1 MAMNREQEIQ
11 LQFLDEAQEYVKTLE
26 TVLVELVHGIDINDV
41 NAALRAAHSIKGGA
55 SMMGFS
61 TLSGLAHRLEDSLK
75 VLKVQKNS
83 IVIDPELE
91 HLLLAATD
99 RIRQV
104 VEFNQRGTPIEPDWL
119 ETHATAIFQ
128 QLHDRLGDPKEED
141 AYSILSPEEGQDVI
155 PLLFQTEIP
164 ESLDQLERAIM
175 EADPELTALVTRL
188 ADELEGIGEM
198 LQLKSFVRLCASV
211 TQHLITAPHRV
222 TDIAQTALQTWRRAQ
237 ALVLTNH
244 LSELPNSITVDGI
257 TVSALAEEMYAHVD
271 ISSMPESLE
280 AIEPTVVTADITD
293 EAPASEPRIL
303 QPILNQPARTLEPA
317 PESSFAD
324 AKANTSPSDPAENT
338 VRVPVKQLDRLND
351 LFGELTVERNGL
363 DMTLKR
369 LRGLVRTLT
378 ERIQVLERSNTE
390 LRDVHDKAAI
400 QKSNDSL
407 ALLTNS
413 LANLA
418 LIENQ
423 LATESSQDGQPTNE
437 PDGSTGLDIRFDAL
451 ELDRYNEAHPLSQEV
466 METIVQIQE
475 VASDLELGLD
485 EAEQNARGLNK
496 TARQLQTRLTQ
507 IRMRP
512 LSDVTDRFPR
522 ALRELS
528 LQYGKPIQLQIEG
541 ADTLIDRNILEAL
554 SEPLMHLVRNA
565 FDHGIEPPDIR
576 QAWDKPEQG
585 TITIRA
591 CHQNNRT
598 LITISDDG
606 GGIPLAKIRMR
617 ARQMGLDE
625 MLLAAAS
632 DEELLSLIFEPGFST
647 SEQVTSLSG
656 RGVGMD
662 VVRNRL
668 KQVEGEIKV
677 DTQAGVGTTFTLSVP
692 FTLSVMR
699 VLVAE
704 SNGLLM
710 AFPANMIQEMIM
722 LSPERIITTAGSK
735 AFSWNGMM
743 VQLIRLSQWLNFNCP
758 RPMENPEGAA
768 AVGMPTVLLL
778 PQGDHSVG
786 MEVDRCWG
794 EQEVAIRQVQGGPA
808 LPPGFSNCTILGDGR
823 VVPLVSVPEL
833 LRWLATCQRSYT
845 NSPPSQSI
853 APIPLSQAEFTST
866 LKPLHTVLIVDDSI
880 NVRRFLALTLEKAGY
895 RVIQAKDGQ
904 EALEKLAAD
913 LTVQAVICDI
923 EMPRLDGYGFLA
935 RLKSNPVYEQL
946 PVAMLTTRSSD
957 KHRQLALNLGATAY
971 FSKPFNEQV
980 LLQALKKM
988 VSAA

>member
-1 MAMNREQEIQ
+1 MNREQQIQ

-26 TVLVELVHGIDINDV
+26 TVLVGLVHGIDINNV

-104 VEFNQRGTPIEPDWL
+104 VESHQQGTPLEPDWL
-119 ETHATAIFQ
+119 ETHTVPIFE

-155 PLLFQTEIP
+155 PLLFQTEIS
-164 ESLDQLERAIM
+164 ESLDNLERAIT
-175 EADPELTALVTRL
+175 EADPELSAFVTHL

-198 LQLKSFVRLCASV
+198 LQLKHFVQLCASV
-211 TQHLITAPHRV
+211 TQHLTTAPHRA
-222 TDIAQTALQTWRRAQ
+222 TEIAQTALQAWRRSQ

-244 LSELPNSITVDGI
+244 LNELPNSITVDGI

-271 ISSMPESLE
+271 ISSMPTSSE
-280 AIEPTVVTADITD
+280 AIEPTVVAADIAD
-293 EAPASEPRIL
+293 EAPVSEPRIL
-303 QPILNQPARTLEPA
+303 QPIVDQPNRTFASA

-324 AKANTSPSDPAENT
+324 AKVNASSSDTSENT

-363 DMTLKR
+363 DVTLKR

-390 LRDVHDKAAI
+390 LRNVYDKAAI
-400 QKSNDSL
+400 QKSNESL

-413 LANLA
+413 LANLS
-418 LIENQ
+418 LIDHQ
-423 LATESSQDGQPTNE
+423 LAGNSPQAGQSTHDPS
-437 PDGSTGLDIRFDAL
+437 GATGLDTRFDAL

-466 METIVQIQE
+466 METIVQLQE
-475 VASDLELGLD
+475 VAIDLELGMD

-528 LQYGKPIQLQIEG
+528 AQYGKPVQLQIEG

-565 FDHGIEPPDIR
+565 FDHGIEPPEIR
-576 QAWDKPEQG
+576 QACDKPEQG
-585 TITIRA
+585 TITIQA

-699 VLVAE
+699 VLVTE

-722 LSPERIITTAGSK
+722 LSQERIITTAGSK
-735 AFSWNGMM
+735 AFSWNGKM
-743 VQLIRLSQWLNFNCP
+743 VQLIRLSQWLSFNCP
-758 RPMENPEGAA
+758 RPMENSEGATD
-768 AVGMPTVLLL
+768 VGMPTVLLL
-778 PQGDHSVG
+778 PQGEHSVG

-794 EQEVAIRQVQGGPA
+794 EQEVAIRQVQGGPP

-833 LRWLATCQRSYT
+833 LRWLTTCQRSYP
-845 NSPPSQSI
+845 NSSTSQST
-853 APIPLSQAEFTST
+853 ASAHSQGELTSP
-866 LKPLHTVLIVDDSI
+866 LKPSHTVLIVDDSI

-913 LTVQAVICDI
+913 ITVQAVICDI

-935 RLKSNPVYEQL
+935 RLKANPTYEQL
-946 PVAMLTTRSSD
+946 PVAMLTTRSGD

-988 VSAA
+988 VNAA